1 MAVVLLAG
9 AEGALA
15 QQSSAA
21 SWAITRPWHG
31 PVHVLGPR
39 SRKGDGFVI
48 HRARDLPDEDVTVH
62 WGIPTT
68 TPLRTLLDL
77 SRTLSL
83 DALDAALSE
92 ALVRRLV
99 ALEDVR
105 ARAQGTLRKLVGT
118 AAPTRSKLERDFR
131 ALLREHGLPQ
141 PTSNGFVEGI
151 EVDLHWPEHRL
162 IVEIDG
168 PQWHLDAA
176 DDARKEAAWRGAG
189 WRVERLPS
197 DDVYVHPERLLAL
210 APRERRAAP
219 A

>member
-1 MAVVLLAG
+1 
-9 AEGALA
+9 
-15 QQSSAA
+15 
-21 SWAITRPWHG
+21 
-31 PVHVLGPR
+31 
-39 SRKGDGFVI
+39 
-48 HRARDLPDEDVTVH
+48 VTVH

-83 DALDAALSE
+83 DALDAALSA

-105 ARAQGTLRKLVGT
+105 ARARGKLRKLVGT

-168 PQWHLDAA
+168 YGTHDHRRAFETDRLRDQRLLV
-176 DDARKEAAWRGAG
+176 AG
-189 WRVERLPS
+189 WRTARVTDWQMTELRTETAGRF
-197 DDVYVHPERLLAL
+197 VALLR
-210 APRERRAAP
+210 PP